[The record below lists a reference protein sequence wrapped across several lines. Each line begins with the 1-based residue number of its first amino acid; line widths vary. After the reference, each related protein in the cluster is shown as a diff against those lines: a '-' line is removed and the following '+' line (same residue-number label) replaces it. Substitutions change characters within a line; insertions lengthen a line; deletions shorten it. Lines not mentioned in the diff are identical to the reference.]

1 MILIDAQALCASR
14 PDRPLFTN
22 LSLTLSDGDRVGVV
36 GLNGCGK
43 STLLSLLSG
52 EREPESG
59 AVRRG
64 RGARIG
70 ALAQLPVL
78 PRGNVRSVVCDG
90 LAGREWEGEAMLQRL
105 GMAAVLDAP
114 TDQLSGGQ
122 KKRVALASL
131 LAREWDALI
140 LDEPTNHLDLD
151 AIAYLE
157 EWLAA
162 FTGGL
167 LLVTHD
173 RHVLDRVTNKVLE
186 IDRGAGYMHVP
197 QNRTAGSGYAAYL
210 AARIER
216 EAQAEASEQTRKN
229 LARRE
234 LAWLRRGAPARS
246 TKPKARV
253 DTAKALIARTAQAA
267 AREGEIGLSLG
278 SARLGSK
285 GVELHG
291 VGFSWPS
298 PTDRTNSE
306 SSLVLKAFDHIFE
319 PGDRVGVVGAN
330 GAGKST
336 LLDLIAGRLQP
347 SLGSVD
353 VGRTVKI
360 GYYDQLGRDL
370 NLNQRV
376 RDAVAGDK
384 GEPTIDD
391 IKLMRQFW
399 FDGDTQFAP
408 ISTLS
413 GGERRRL
420 QLLLTLIQQ
429 PNVLL
434 LDEPTNDL
442 DLDTLRALEE
452 FLDDW
457 PGIVV
462 VVSHDRVFL
471 DRTVNEVLALDAKGG
486 AGVVR
491 GGVAGWLAQR
501 ATQPSSVSAAA
512 AAVAVAT
519 RTAPRSDVGGTGAGG
534 GLVAATDVI
543 AAPSRPISKKSPST
557 LRRQLEVADR
567 DLAKAVTARDSV
579 LAQMSATGATHE
591 QLVRLS
597 VELAT
602 KQAAVDSTEERW
614 LALADQAE
622 SLGMDL

>member
-1 MILIDAQALCASR
+1 MILIDAQGLRATR
-14 PDRPLFTN
+14 PDRPLFTD
-22 LSLTLSDGDRVGVV
+22 LSLTLSDGDRIGVV

-43 STLLSLLSG
+43 STLLNMLSG
-52 EREPESG
+52 EREPEAG
-59 AVRRG
+59 IVRRG

-70 ALAQLPVL
+70 SLGQLPVL
-78 PRGNVRSVVCDG
+78 PPGTVRFVVCNG
-90 LAGREWEGEAMLQRL
+90 LDDREWQGEAMLQRL
-105 GMAAVLDAP
+105 GMAGMLDTP
-114 TDQLSGGQ
+114 TDELSGGQ
-122 KKRVALASL
+122 KKRVALAAL
-131 LAREWDALI
+131 LSHEWDALI

-162 FTGGL
+162 FAGGL

-186 IDRGAGYMHVP
+186 IDRGTGYVHVP

-210 AARIER
+210 AARSER
-216 EAQAEASEQTRKN
+216 ETQAAAAEQTRKN

-253 DTAKALIARTAQAA
+253 DAAKALIGRSALAR
-267 AREGEIGLSLG
+267 ARDGDIGLSLG
-278 SARLGSK
+278 SARLGSR

-291 VGFSWPS
+291 VDFSWP
-298 PTDRTNSE
+298 DARDGTNRGSVR
-306 SSLVLKAFDHIFE
+306 VLTGVSHMFE
-319 PGDRVGVVGAN
+319 PGDRVGIVGPN
-330 GAGKST
+330 GVGKST

-347 SLGSVD
+347 TQGSVD
-353 VGRTVKI
+353 VGATVKI

-370 NLNQRV
+370 DLRQRV

-384 GEPTIDD
+384 SEPSIADV
-391 IKLMRQFW
+391 KLMRQFW
-399 FDGDTQFAP
+399 FDGDTQLAP
-408 ISTLS
+408 IGTLS

-420 QLLLTLIQQ
+420 QLLLTLIEQ

-457 PGIVV
+457 QGIVV

-471 DRTVNEVLALDAKGG
+471 DRTVDEVLAIDGHGRA
-486 AGVVR
+486 AVMP
-491 GGVAGWLAQR
+491 GGVTGWLAQR
-501 ATQPSSVSAAA
+501 AAPPSTVAPAAA
-512 AAVAVAT
+512 TGLGAT
-519 RTAPRSDVGGTGAGG
+519 ATVAPRPV
-534 GLVAATDVI
+534 
-543 AAPSRPISKKSPST
+543 SKKSPST
-557 LRRQLEVADR
+557 LRRQLGVADR
-567 DLAKAVTARDSV
+567 ELAAAIAARDR
-579 LAQMSATGATHE
+579 LQTQLSAGGADHE
-591 QLVRLS
+591 ALVRLS
-597 VELAT
+597 SELVVCQT
-602 KQAAVDSTEERW
+602 RVDTTEEQW

-622 SLGMDL
+622 SLGMEI